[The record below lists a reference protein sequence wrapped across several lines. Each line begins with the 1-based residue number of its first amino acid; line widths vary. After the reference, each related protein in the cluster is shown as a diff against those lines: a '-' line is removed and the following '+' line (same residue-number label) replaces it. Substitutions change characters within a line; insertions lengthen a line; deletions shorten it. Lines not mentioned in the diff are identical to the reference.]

1 MPGEPTALD
10 PGFGG
15 AYGRGGVRQGR
26 AALRLR
32 AGRMLRVYDDQGTKQ
47 REETHRWPI
56 PFKLG
61 IPGLTVAQQPAH
73 VIMVPL
79 LENTKCK

>member
-47 REETHRWPI
+47 REETRGL
-56 PFKLG
+56 LG
-61 IPGLTVAQQPAH
+61 VGAGWTT
-73 VIMVPL
+73 
-79 LENTKCK
+79 N